1 MLRMLGLAV
10 CAVVVLL
17 AAAMPAGATSP
28 RTESGEAFAR
38 ELVAL
43 ISAGNL
49 AGVVDR
55 TETFETICPTLVGLT
70 GNVCEGQPTGARLQG
85 YRGAPLFGGVES
97 FGRAGF
103 EAFVAERVA
112 ALGPGELTLYTIAW
126 GGHLTSARTCPGC
139 ATAAV
144 STPANA
150 AIPGGVATVLLLEFE
165 PIGGELR
172 VTAVL
177 GGLVDGLARPA
188 IKGGR
193 YGHLLF
199 EPVGAPGPR
208 PPVVGTGGEQSALQP
223 RSSMST
229 GVIAGA
235 TLLVAAVGTLWVW
248 RARRR

>member
-1 MLRMLGLAV
+1 MLRTIILSGFAVIGLVAM
-10 CAVVVLL
+10 
-17 AAAMPAGATSP
+17 AAAGAISQTSSAE
-28 RTESGEAFAR
+28 ESFAN
-38 ELVAL
+38 ELLSLVR
-43 ISAGNL
+43 AGNV

-55 TETFETICPTLVGLT
+55 TETFETICPTLVGLP

-85 YRGAPLFGGVES
+85 YRGAPMFGGVES

-139 ATAAV
+139 ATAVV

-165 PIGGELR
+165 RIGGELR

-177 GGLVDGLARPA
+177 GGLVDDLARPA

-208 PPVVGTGGEQSALQP
+208 PPVVGTGGGQSDLQP
-223 RSSMST
+223 RGST
-229 GVIAGA
+229 STAVIAGA
-235 TLLVAAVGTLWVW
+235 AAVVAAVSTLLVW

>member
-17 AAAMPAGATSP
+17 TAAMPAVATSQSSA
-28 RTESGEAFAR
+28 SGEAFAR
-38 ELVAL
+38 ELLAL
-43 ISAGNL
+43 LRAGDV

-55 TETFETICPTLVGLT
+55 TETFEVTCPTVQNLP
-70 GNVCEGQPTGARLQG
+70 GNACEGQPAGTRVQG
-85 YRGAPLFGGVES
+85 YPGAPLFGGGE
-97 FGRAGF
+97 FYGRQAF
-103 EAFVAERVA
+103 EAFIAERVA

-126 GGHLTSARTCPGC
+126 GGHLMSARTCPGC

-150 AIPGGVATVLLLEFE
+150 AIPGGMATVLLLEFE

-177 GGLVDGLARPA
+177 GGLVDDLARPA

-208 PPVVGTGGEQSALQP
+208 PPVVGTGGEGSNLQP
-223 RSSMST
+223 RGST
-229 GVIAGA
+229 STAVIAGA
-235 TLLVAAVGTLWVW
+235 AAVVAAVSTLWVW